1 MPGLTVD
8 TKAPPAPA
16 ATTTN
21 PPRASTSS
29 RAASPSRP
37 DVSPITPTQESAQ
50 LPQRDAS
57 AGAGHGSSM
66 TTQDSIP
73 DFARGR
79 PHFTHTTQT
88 DQVGFVPPAAPPID
102 FDSNPDVLAL
112 KSAISILQ
120 LQRARAAADIQ
131 SLSRIRDAALANPE
145 AFTADLAA
153 GKVRVEGDALFT
165 GSRASRGAAADDDSD
180 SSDDDDS
187 DSESEGNEQEKEDSS
202 GNSIGGDNTRQQVTP
217 ESEPKASTSNT
228 ADGEDTPMPTAPDAS
243 SSTTQPN
250 RKTKQHD
257 SSHTPNTTTPT
268 QPVWRQPLPKPQNIV
283 RAPPI
288 NWAQYGIVGES
299 LDKLHAEQLA
309 APTPGAPM
317 TLGQGGAFEFR
328 AGNTGSGITGGNQSQ
343 VPNQAGAS
351 PGTTPGGGGTRGG
364 GGTTRG
370 EQPSPPRRLVGVA
383 APYNP
388 LKDKLDKKGKG
399 GKR

>member
-1 MPGLTVD
+1 MPALTVD
-8 TKAPPAPA
+8 TKAPTAPA
-16 ATTTN
+16 ATTAN

-50 LPQRDAS
+50 LPQPDDG

-153 GKVRVEGDALFT
+153 GKVRVEGDPLFT

-180 SSDDDDS
+180 SSDDDS
-187 DSESEGNEQEKEDSS
+187 DSGSEGNEHEKEDGS
-202 GNSIGGDNTRQQVTP
+202 GNGIGGDNTRQQATP

-228 ADGEDTPMPTAPDAS
+228 ADGEDTPMPAAPGTS

-250 RKTKQHD
+250 RKTKQQNPND
-257 SSHTPNTTTPT
+257 SSHSPSTTAPTP
-268 QPVWRQPLPKPQNIV
+268 PVWRQPLPKPQNIV

-328 AGNTGSGITGGNQSQ
+328 AGGNQNQ
-343 VPNQAGAS
+343 VPNQASAS

-364 GGTTRG
+364 GETTRG

-383 APYNP
+383 SPYNP
-388 LKDKLDKKGKG
+388 LRDKLDKKGKG